1 MKPGRSARATPVR
14 AAGAVLWRRAAGE
27 VEVALIHRPKY
38 DDWSFPKGK
47 LDPGEA
53 FEAAAQR
60 EVAEETG
67 IVVALGRELATMEY
81 VDRHGRPKVVR
92 YWHMTPTGDV
102 PWDAND
108 EVDQVRWIPAAEA
121 ATLLTYEGDRQLLA
135 EVAGELFG
143 GTG

>member
-1 MKPGRSARATPVR
+1 MEMLV
-14 AAGAVLWRRAAGE
+14 V
-27 VEVALIHRPKY
+27 HRPRY

-47 LDPGEA
+47 LDAGEA
-53 FEAAAQR
+53 FEAAARR

-67 IVVALGRELATMEY
+67 VVVELGRELATMEY

-102 PWDAND
+102 PWAAND

-121 ATLLTYEGDRQLLA
+121 ATLLTYDGDLRLLA
-135 EVAGELFG
+135 EVAGEAFG